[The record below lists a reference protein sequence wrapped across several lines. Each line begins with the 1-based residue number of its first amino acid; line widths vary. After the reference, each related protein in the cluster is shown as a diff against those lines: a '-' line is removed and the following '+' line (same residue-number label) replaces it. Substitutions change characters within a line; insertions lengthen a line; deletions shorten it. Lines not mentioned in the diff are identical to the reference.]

1 METPGNGKAR
11 HKPRPCA
18 NSAPQGSRRAGP
30 PGAVLRSR
38 AGRSGLRAS
47 GPVPAPCSGL
57 HAGPAVGTLLLPAL
71 RRGSDPLLVSQS
83 RARTSTQGAPRG
95 PALTRRSPA
104 EGRPLW
110 APASLTV
117 FTKDRRDAA
126 ATRGSTSRAV
136 PADHNG
142 SFAGEQA
149 WESSHRLT
157 KLPRGRA
164 VPSSLMGL
172 LPSAAHRLP
181 RREPPGGVPYSP
193 YVCPCGMG
201 KANTISK
208 PDSSLCS
215 RHQKGSEGRTV

>member
-1 METPGNGKAR
+1 MQTPL
-11 HKPRPCA
+11 PR
-18 NSAPQGSRRAGP
+18 APEELVPPVPSSDLGPAGP
-30 PGAVLRSR
+30 
-38 AGRSGLRAS
+38 AS
-47 GPVPAPCSGL
+47 GPPSQSLPCAPG

-181 RREPPGGVPYSP
+181 RREPPRVGAHSSPPGGVPYSP
-193 YVCPCGMG
+193 YGCQCGMG

-208 PDSSLCS
+208 PDSSLCG